1 MKKTISIILAMIL
14 LMQIILPLQISI
26 ATNENTLI
34 TTSGITIT
42 TQTLP
47 EEITSKYGS
56 SPKLITPSA
65 FGGNMY
71 TWYTGDYE
79 NVIYLETDAKGTV
92 IASGA
97 ISDDFTSD
105 YYSAGD
111 KVSSGTVSRYQG
123 TVAEQGF
130 LVNYAVGVIV
140 YNKDILTT
148 EKVNQYY
155 NEYVLNK
162 YNYDK
167 YIAEQSVIMLN
178 ALLRENGA
186 DTRAE
191 FSSELFDKARKISQT
206 MSIEDYA
213 EQNGKSLYYK
223 YARTDFG
230 STVLYEDLPN
240 PLRPAA
246 SADNYYPTEE
256 LKYAYL
262 TYGISQNEE
271 SGNYNSGI
279 SGFYMSEKL
288 FEEKEEVALTTE
300 EKTKLKNAM
309 ETYTES
315 VEIFNQNGED
325 IYEEE
330 PNYLEIP
337 LDSGK
342 IKENKLQGSAEF
354 LNAVRV
360 GAGLGK
366 VSYNAEQ
373 SESAQYKAVL
383 TSYITANGI
392 SNPNPHFPPQPEGV
406 SDDYYD
412 IAQKYM
418 SGENLYSGDILTS
431 IGQALHDGAGD
442 PINAGHRYNLLNP
455 NWTTFG
461 IGYANGQSAHKL
473 SGYKESNVDA
483 VAWPS
488 IGITPTEAWYGGG
501 YWTFK
506 LYSTKYSIQSN
517 TTVEVKR
524 LNDNKT
530 WIFDDNTDNNS
541 NFVRG
546 SKILSFRNA
555 DLIGEDGLVY
565 EITIKNIKNT
575 EKNAIEDYT
584 YRAVFK
590 SLYSSIDLSYPT
602 QLEMDKSTITGM
614 KGAQAEL
621 KVTFSPENAT
631 EVTTKWSSSDP
642 NVATVN
648 QSGIVTFTG
657 TGNAIIT
664 VETLNGLKDTCAVKC
679 VSSITGLK
687 IEPEEYTL
695 KEEQIQKLKI
705 TEINNI
711 VINENDIK
719 WTISDPSIATIN
731 KGMLTILEDTAGNTI
746 TVTAEYGGQ
755 KTICIVNVIQKHNA
769 RPSFRIKADTLQRL
783 EKGQT
788 NGMTLAQEG
797 ENTNISSFELDIEYN
812 ANNLKVTNIE
822 PLIDNIKAE
831 LTSDGTVHVSFDS
844 NNQIID
850 INKDLL
856 YITFEV
862 ITSEYSDNLIEAN
875 NLIYYTIDKTTPTY
889 GTVQR
894 LASIYTYNE
903 IQNVTLSKTTHTF
916 EKLYE
921 YITLTATL
929 DPSQNI
935 KDSKI
940 TWKSSNRDVAMV
952 EPDGR
957 VTAVG
962 YGTATITAETA
973 NGKKATC
980 TVNLEQKVEPYTLGD
995 VNADGTINT
1004 LDSILILQ
1012 HIAHKI
1018 TLTETQKLA
1027 ADTSKDGNINTLDS
1041 IKILQYMAHKI
1052 TEF

>member
-755 KTICIVNVIQKHNA
+755 KTICTVNVIQKHNA

>member
-1 MKKTISIILAMIL
+1 M
-14 LMQIILPLQISI
+14 
-26 ATNENTLI
+26 
-34 TTSGITIT
+34 
-42 TQTLP
+42 
-47 EEITSKYGS
+47 
-56 SPKLITPSA
+56 
-65 FGGNMY
+65 
-71 TWYTGDYE
+71 
-79 NVIYLETDAKGTV
+79 
-92 IASGA
+92 
-97 ISDDFTSD
+97 
-105 YYSAGD
+105 
-111 KVSSGTVSRYQG
+111 
-123 TVAEQGF
+123 
-130 LVNYAVGVIV
+130 
-140 YNKDILTT
+140 
-148 EKVNQYY
+148 
-155 NEYVLNK
+155 
-162 YNYDK
+162 
-167 YIAEQSVIMLN
+167 
-178 ALLRENGA
+178 
-186 DTRAE
+186 
-191 FSSELFDKARKISQT
+191 
-206 MSIEDYA
+206 
-213 EQNGKSLYYK
+213 
-223 YARTDFG
+223 
-230 STVLYEDLPN
+230 
-240 PLRPAA
+240 
-246 SADNYYPTEE
+246 
-256 LKYAYL
+256 
-262 TYGISQNEE
+262 
-271 SGNYNSGI
+271 
-279 SGFYMSEKL
+279 
-288 FEEKEEVALTTE
+288 
-300 EKTKLKNAM
+300 
-309 ETYTES
+309 
-315 VEIFNQNGED
+315 
-325 IYEEE
+325 
-330 PNYLEIP
+330 
-337 LDSGK
+337 
-342 IKENKLQGSAEF
+342 
-354 LNAVRV
+354 
-360 GAGLGK
+360 
-366 VSYNAEQ
+366 
-373 SESAQYKAVL
+373 
-383 TSYITANGI
+383 
-392 SNPNPHFPPQPEGV
+392 

-755 KTICIVNVIQKHNA
+755 KTICTVNVIQKHNA

>member
-230 STVLYEDLPN
+230 STALYEDLPN

-755 KTICIVNVIQKHNA
+755 KTICTVNVIQKHNA

>member
-47 EEITSKYGS
+47 EEITSKYGA

-79 NVIYLETDAKGTV
+79 NVIYLETDAEGTV

-123 TVAEQGF
+123 TVAKQGF
-130 LVNYAVGVIV
+130 LANYAVGVIV
-140 YNKDILTT
+140 YNKDILST

-271 SGNYNSGI
+271 NGNYNSGI

-288 FEEKEEVALTTE
+288 FEEKKEIELTAEEE
-300 EKTKLKNAM
+300 NKLKNAM

-330 PNYLEIP
+330 PNYLETP
-337 LDSGK
+337 LEAGK
-342 IKENKLQGSAEF
+342 IKENKLQGSTEF

-366 VSYNAEQ
+366 VSYSAEQ

-418 SGENLYSGDILTS
+418 SGENLYSGDIITS

-461 IGYANGQSAHKL
+461 IGYVNGQSAHKL
-473 SGYKESNVDA
+473 SGYKESNVD
-483 VAWPS
+483 VLAWPS
-488 IGITPTEAWYGGG
+488 IGITPTEAWYDGG

-530 WIFDDNTDNNS
+530 WTFNDDNS

-546 SKILSFRNA
+546 TKILSFKDA
-555 DLIGEDGLVY
+555 DLIGKDGIVY

-590 SLYSSIDLSYPT
+590 SLYSSVEASYPT

-631 EVTTKWSSSDP
+631 EVTTKWSSSNP
-642 NVATVN
+642 SVATVN

-664 VETLNGLKDTCAVKC
+664 VETLNGLKDTCTVKC
-679 VSSITGLK
+679 VSSIAGLK

-719 WTISDPSIATIN
+719 WTVSDSSVATIN
-731 KGMLTILEDTAGNTI
+731 KGMLRILEDTAGNTI

-755 KTICIVNVIQKHNA
+755 KASCTVTVIQKHNA

-812 ANNLKVTNIE
+812 TNNLKVTNIE

-831 LTSDGTVHVSFDS
+831 LASDGTVHVSFDS

-862 ITSEYSDNLIEAN
+862 ITSAYSDNLIEAN

-921 YITLTATL
+921 SITLAATL

-935 KDSKI
+935 KNSEI
-940 TWKSSNRDVAMV
+940 TWKSSNRDVAIV

-962 YGTATITAETA
+962 YGKATITAETS

-980 TVNLEQKVEPYTLGD
+980 VVNLEQKIEPYTLGD

-1012 HIAHKI
+1012 HIAHKT

-1027 ADTSKDGNINTLDS
+1027 ADTSKDGTINTLDS